1 MNKNIKARLVRT
13 VIFSVIAL
21 VIGGGVAWWQISTQ
35 SARVI
40 SSSSRE
46 TGERPTKIAGLKI
59 GGAFTLTDH
68 NGEKVT
74 EQSYP
79 EQYKLIYF
87 GFTYCPA
94 ICPTELQK
102 MRQAVKGLPEEM
114 AARVQPLFITTD
126 PERDTVAVMK
136 DYVSLFDPRL
146 VGLTGTVPQ
155 VNHIK
160 KGFRIFAVK
169 VQDEDAQDYTM
180 DHSSFTYLMSPDGE
194 LVAMYRVKDT
204 ADFMMKDIKKHLS
217 GL

>member
-13 VIFSVIAL
+13 FVFSVIAL

-46 TGERPTKIAGLKI
+46 TSEKPTQIAGLNI

-68 NGEKVT
+68 HGQKVT

-102 MRQAVKGLPEEM
+102 MRQAIKGLPDEM
-114 AARVQPLFITTD
+114 AAKIQPLFITTD
-126 PERDTVAVMK
+126 PERDTVEVMK

-155 VNHIK
+155 VDHIK
-160 KGFRIFAVK
+160 KAYRIFAVK
-169 VQDEDAQDYTM
+169 VQDESMDEYTM
-180 DHSSFTYLMSPDGE
+180 DHSSFTYLMAPDGA
-194 LVAMYRVKDT
+194 LVSMYRVKDT
-204 ADFMMKDIKKHLS
+204 ADYMARDIEKHIKL
-217 GL
+217 